1 MIKLYFK
8 TIKFKYKLLLIIQ
21 NTYSYFQGSDDYV
34 IDDRKKRDLTQV
46 EKEMAVLSDEHT
58 TASTLSFLNLIGSDQ
73 GRQKRNTSMFLKFHW
88 SLYQALNTYQELYIK
103 WTSLFLI
110 TDQNLKIKHDPDL
123 IPEKGENG
131 CPSGLIELDNRC
143 CCESQCCWQNCR
155 LEEPPSNCL
164 TEVNAVWVNDTAK
177 GVLVAQLRSGKLR
190 CHF

>member
-73 GRQKRNTSMFLKFHW
+73 GRQKRNTSMFLKCHG
-88 SLYQALNTYQELYIK
+88 SLYQAIM
-103 WTSLFLI
+103 
-110 TDQNLKIKHDPDL
+110 
-123 IPEKGENG
+123 
-131 CPSGLIELDNRC
+131 
-143 CCESQCCWQNCR
+143 
-155 LEEPPSNCL
+155 
-164 TEVNAVWVNDTAK
+164 
-177 GVLVAQLRSGKLR
+177 
-190 CHF
+190 